1 MSRPADKW
9 PIPIH
14 RFSSLQLAPI
24 LIAVGAVVIGAV
36 AYKIWIDRNKKG
48 SGSGASGTKKTLL
61 DATVKYQLPLIEKVE
76 LSHDTRRFRFAL
88 PSNEHVLGLPIG
100 QHVNLT
106 FQLNGE
112 PVVRA
117 YTPVSSD
124 ETDRGHVDLVVKVY
138 KRNVHP
144 KFPEGGK
151 MSQFL
156 DEMKIGDT
164 IAFRGPTGRIQYKG
178 TGQFS
183 IRATKPKDPPT
194 LVKAK
199 AVNMIAGGTGITPM
213 LQLIRN
219 VLVTNVGQDQTKLSL
234 LYANQ
239 TENDILLREELDQL
253 AARHPEQ
260 FQVWYTVD
268 TAPALW
274 KFSQGFINADM
285 VREHLLPPSPDT
297 IVLMCGPPP
306 MIKFACQPS
315 LDSVG
320 HAAELRFAY

>member
-1 MSRPADKW
+1 M
-9 PIPIH
+9 
-14 RFSSLQLAPI
+14 
-24 LIAVGAVVIGAV
+24 GAVVIGAV

-285 VREHLLPPSPDT
+285 VREHLLPPSPET

>member
-1 MSRPADKW
+1 M
-9 PIPIH
+9 
-14 RFSSLQLAPI
+14 
-24 LIAVGAVVIGAV
+24 GAVVIGAV

-88 PSNEHVLGLPIG
+88 PSKEHVLGLPIG

>member
-1 MSRPADKW
+1 M
-9 PIPIH
+9 
-14 RFSSLQLAPI
+14 
-24 LIAVGAVVIGAV
+24 GAVVIGAV